1 MLAQAAGTLIHI
13 GWCYLF
19 TVKLDL
25 GVEGLGYST
34 TITYFTMLVVIT
46 INTCLIE
53 KISKCI
59 FFPTLESFSG
69 WGAYFKLSIPATVM
83 LCAEWWCFEINVI
96 LSGIL
101 GVIEQAVFVIV
112 FNVNN

>member
-1 MLAQAAGTLIHI
+1 MLAHTTGSLIHI

-34 TITYFTMLVVIT
+34 TITFFTMLVVIT
-46 INTCLIE
+46 INTCFIE

-59 FFPTLESFSG
+59 FFPDLESFSG
-69 WGAYFKLSIPATVM
+69 WGSYFKLSIPATVM
-83 LCAEWWCFEINVI
+83 LCAEMWLFDINVI

-101 GVIEQAVFVIV
+101 GVIE
-112 FNVNN
+112 